1 MEKTIKIDGKKV
13 TLKATAGALVR
24 YKQQFGT
31 DYIDDLCKF
40 KTLDESDKSKIVEM
54 YVKIGYQLIW
64 SMAKT
69 ADSKIPSP
77 DLWIKKLKKIDIDNL
92 LSEATALFDM
102 SMAGIEDCEDGG
114 EPISAESLLAVS
126 LSCGLNTTD
135 IDNLSMSMLLNTIK
149 EYCELRDSGDN
160 EQAYFDSFRR

>member
-1 MEKTIKIDGKKV
+1 MEKTIRIDGKKV
-13 TLKATAGALVR
+13 TLKATAGVLVR

-40 KTLDESDKSKIVEM
+40 KMLDKSDKDKIVEM

-77 DLWIKKLKKIDIDNL
+77 DLWIKKFKKIDIDKL
-92 LSEATALFDM
+92 LSEATTLFEM
-102 SMAGIEDCEDGG
+102 SMAGVEDYEDGG

-149 EYCELRDSGDN
+149 EYCELRDQGDN